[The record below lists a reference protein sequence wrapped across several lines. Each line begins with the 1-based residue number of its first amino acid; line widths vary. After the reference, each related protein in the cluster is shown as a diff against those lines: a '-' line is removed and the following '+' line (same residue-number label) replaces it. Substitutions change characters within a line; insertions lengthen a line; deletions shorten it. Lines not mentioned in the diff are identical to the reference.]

1 MENVTFGEMRIE
13 DYDEV
18 LALWRATENV
28 GLSGADSRQ
37 GIERFLAA
45 NPGLSFTARSDG
57 KLVGAL
63 LGSTDGR
70 RGYLHH
76 LAVRLQF
83 RRLGLGRALVER
95 SLQALAARGIQKCHI
110 FVFGG
115 NQEGFRFWEE
125 VGFRRRTDIV
135 IMSKELES
143 RE

>member
-1 MENVTFGEMRIE
+1 MENVTFNEMRIE

-18 LALWRATENV
+18 YALWQATENV
-28 GLSGADSRQ
+28 GLSSADGRQ
-37 GIERFLAA
+37 EIGRFLEA
-45 NPGLSFTARSDG
+45 NPGLSFTARISG
-57 KLVGAL
+57 ELAGAV

-76 LAVRLQF
+76 LAVRPQF
-83 RRLGLGRALVER
+83 RRLGVGRVLIER
-95 SLQALAARGIQKCHI
+95 SLQALAARGIRKCHI

-135 IMSKELES
+135 IMSKEIGN
-143 RE
+143 RD